1 MPNSIAADSAL
12 AGSRYDSIARRLA
25 SYVLLLLVFSA
36 PSLLAPSLSAQS
48 TFINQLD
55 QSESILAPPVV
66 AEISYTIAIDSAQLI
81 NTQAGAELQLQIA
94 SDQFIVLRVL
104 ALDTYINGD
113 RVIRAE
119 GTGDERLFSLVLT
132 YGQQS
137 LFGNLNTGEEV
148 FQIYAI
154 WGASSSAY
162 EGWLYKPENLLGS
175 EATFQNDYLII
186 DKDLDQTR
194 IQRPAPEII
203 STLPF
208 KLAQTEST
216 QNADDETST
225 KDEDVQGSALGSG
238 DINSSNLHITQSF
251 SRDSVLVGNSVDV
264 ELSFENISS
273 ESHNDLTV
281 EIFFV
286 LESSDLLAAPDQC
299 RTQLS
304 LSLQRVLYCELGD
317 FAVGEIKSFTYTVMT
332 TQASK
337 PWVVSTVIVGDHRVD
352 GYVNVVEDIRTD
364 SDGDGIS
371 DFNEILLNTSIDN
384 PDSVNHANAIIDV
397 MTLYTPGASALY
409 PYGVQTRIN
418 QLISVANQ
426 IYADSGVGITL
437 RPVYQ
442 GQVDYNDTDDMDIA
456 LSHLIDKSDS
466 AFVDVDQLRETFG
479 ADMVMLFRPL
489 ENNAGRC
496 GLAPVG
502 GFNASGDFS
511 SGTEKNYAYSHI
523 AIDCPVD
530 LVVAHELGHNMGL
543 THSHLEDGS
552 GGTFDFSTGYGV
564 DSQFVTVMAYPEA
577 FNTDTRISLFSSP
590 LLDCLGFQCGVN
602 AGSEFAADAVQSLNL
617 VRHQIA
623 NYFPTR
629 VPDMPNATVTSLSGE
644 ATNASIAIAAS
655 KDGGLS
661 FSNTFSTDNFIDVVA
676 DVRVDDKHIGL
687 NGGIHILIGL
697 LGQGLF
703 QINEVGE
710 FEAWNGRLDGLI
722 AFNGIGPLRQLEH
735 LILINDYRFDESLSG
750 EQLTLYVAY
759 QVIDPGATDSGEIVY
774 TSTPFM
780 LSIE

>member
-1 MPNSIAADSAL
+1 MPNSITAVSPL
-12 AGSRYDSIARRLA
+12 ARPRYDSIARLLV
-25 SYVLLLLVFSA
+25 SCVLMLLVFSA
-36 PSLLAPSLSAQS
+36 PSVSAQS
-48 TFINQLD
+48 ISIDLLD
-55 QSESILAPPVV
+55 QSDPVLTSPV
-66 AEISYTIAIDSAQLI
+66 TAEISYRIAIESAQLI
-81 NTQAGAELQLQIA
+81 NAQPGAELQLQIA
-94 SDQFIVLRVL
+94 SDQFIFLRVL
-104 ALDTYINGD
+104 SLNSYINGD

-119 GTGDERLFSLVLT
+119 GIGDERLFSLVLT
-132 YGQQS
+132 FGRQS
-137 LFGNLNTGEEV
+137 LFGNLDTGQEV

-154 WGASSSAY
+154 GQKDSGAY
-162 EGWLYKPENLLGS
+162 EGWIYKPKNLSDSG
-175 EATFQNDYLII
+175 ATFQNDYLIV
-186 DKDLDQTR
+186 DKELSQPE
-194 IQRPAPEII
+194 IERPVPEII

-208 KLAQTEST
+208 KLAQSETTETTESG
-216 QNADDETST
+216 ADEKAANGDDAS
-225 KDEDVQGSALGSG
+225 QSSALGSSG
-238 DINSSNLHITQSF
+238 INSSNFRITQSF
-251 SRDSVLVGNSVDV
+251 SRDSVLAGNSIDV
-264 ELSFENISS
+264 ELSFENIAN
-273 ESHNDLTV
+273 ESHDELYV

-286 LESSDLLAAPDQC
+286 LENSELLAAPNQC
-299 RTQLS
+299 RSQLS
-304 LSLQRVLYCELGD
+304 LSLQQVLYCELGD
-317 FAVGEIKSFTYTVMT
+317 FAAGEIKSFTYSIGT

-337 PWVVSTVIVGDHRVD
+337 PWVISTAIVGDLRVD

-364 SDGDGIS
+364 SDGDGVS
-371 DFNEILLNTSIDN
+371 DFNEMLLNTSIDDA
-384 PDSVNHANAIIDV
+384 DSVNHANSVIDV

-442 GQVDYNDTDDMDIA
+442 GQVDYNDTDDMDTA
-456 LSHLIDKSDS
+456 LSHLIDKTDS
-466 AFVDVDQLRETFG
+466 AFAEVDRLRETFG

-511 SGTEKNYAYSHI
+511 SDTEKNYAYSHI

-530 LVVAHELGHNMGL
+530 LVAAHELGHNMGL

-577 FNTDTRISLFSSP
+577 FNTDTRVSLFSSP
-590 LLDCLGFQCGVN
+590 LLDCLGFQCGVS
-602 AGSEFAADAVQSLNL
+602 ADSEFAADAVRSLNL

-629 VPDMPNATVTSLSGE
+629 VPDIPNAEVTTLSGD

-655 KDGGLS
+655 NDDGLS
-661 FSNTFSTDNFIDVVA
+661 FSNSFSTSNFIDVMA
-676 DVRVDDKHIGL
+676 DIRVDDKHIGL
-687 NGGIHILIGL
+687 DGGVHILIGL

-703 QINEVGE
+703 QINELGE
-710 FEAWNGRLDGLI
+710 LEEWNGRIDGLI
-722 AFNGIGPLRQLEH
+722 GFNGIGPLRQLEH
-735 LILINDYRFDESLSG
+735 LTLINNYRFDESLSG

-759 QVIDPGATDSGEIVY
+759 SVIDTGELELVY

-780 LSIE
+780 LHVQ

>member
-1 MPNSIAADSAL
+1 MPNSITAVSPL
-12 AGSRYDSIARRLA
+12 ARPRYDSIARLLV
-25 SYVLLLLVFSA
+25 SCVLMLLVFSA
-36 PSLLAPSLSAQS
+36 PSVSAQS
-48 TFINQLD
+48 ISIDLLD
-55 QSESILAPPVV
+55 QSDPVLTSPV
-66 AEISYTIAIDSAQLI
+66 TAEISYRIAIESAQLI
-81 NTQAGAELQLQIA
+81 NAQPGAELQLQIA
-94 SDQFIVLRVL
+94 SDQFIFLRVL
-104 ALDTYINGD
+104 SLNSYINGD

-119 GTGDERLFSLVLT
+119 GIGDERLFSLVLT
-132 YGQQS
+132 FGRQS
-137 LFGNLNTGEEV
+137 LFGNLDTGQEV

-154 WGASSSAY
+154 GQKDSGAY
-162 EGWLYKPENLLGS
+162 EGWIYKPKNLSDSG
-175 EATFQNDYLII
+175 ATFQNDYLIV
-186 DKDLDQTR
+186 DKELSQPE
-194 IQRPAPEII
+194 IERPVPEII

-208 KLAQTEST
+208 KLAQSETTETTESG
-216 QNADDETST
+216 ADEKAANGDDAS
-225 KDEDVQGSALGSG
+225 QSSALGSSG
-238 DINSSNLHITQSF
+238 INSSNFRITQSF
-251 SRDSVLVGNSVDV
+251 SRDSVLAGNSIDV
-264 ELSFENISS
+264 ELSFENIAN
-273 ESHNDLTV
+273 ESHDELYV

-286 LESSDLLAAPDQC
+286 LENSELLAAPNQC
-299 RTQLS
+299 RSQLS
-304 LSLQRVLYCELGD
+304 LSLQQVLYCELGD
-317 FAVGEIKSFTYTVMT
+317 FAAGEIKSFTYSIGT

-337 PWVVSTVIVGDHRVD
+337 PWVISTAIVGDLRVD

-364 SDGDGIS
+364 SDGDGVS
-371 DFNEILLNTSIDN
+371 DFNEMLLNTSIDDA
-384 PDSVNHANAIIDV
+384 DSVNHANSVIDV

-442 GQVDYNDTDDMDIA
+442 GQVDYNDTDDMDTA
-456 LSHLIDKSDS
+456 LSHLIDKTDS
-466 AFVDVDQLRETFG
+466 AFAEVDRLRETFG

-511 SGTEKNYAYSHI
+511 SDTEKNYAYSHI

-530 LVVAHELGHNMGL
+530 LVAAHELGHNMGL

-577 FNTDTRISLFSSP
+577 FNTDTRVSLFSSP
-590 LLDCLGFQCGVN
+590 LLDCLGFQCGVS
-602 AGSEFAADAVQSLNL
+602 ADSEFAVDAVRSLNL

-629 VPDMPNATVTSLSGE
+629 VPDIPNAEVTTLSGD

-655 KDGGLS
+655 NDDGLS
-661 FSNTFSTDNFIDVVA
+661 FSNSFSTSNFIDVMA
-676 DVRVDDKHIGL
+676 DIRVDDKHIGL
-687 NGGIHILIGL
+687 DGGVHILIGL

-703 QINEVGE
+703 QINELGE
-710 FEAWNGRLDGLI
+710 LEEWNGRIDGLI
-722 AFNGIGPLRQLEH
+722 GFNGIGPLRQLEH
-735 LILINDYRFDESLSG
+735 LTLINNYRFDESLSG

-759 QVIDPGATDSGEIVY
+759 SVIDTGELELVY

-780 LSIE
+780 LHVQ

>member
-1 MPNSIAADSAL
+1 M
-12 AGSRYDSIARRLA
+12 
-25 SYVLLLLVFSA
+25 LLVFSA
-36 PSLLAPSLSAQS
+36 PSVSAQS
-48 TFINQLD
+48 ISIDLLD
-55 QSESILAPPVV
+55 QSDPVLTSPV
-66 AEISYTIAIDSAQLI
+66 TAEISYSIAIESAQLI
-81 NTQAGAELQLQIA
+81 NAQPGAELQLQIA
-94 SDQFIVLRVL
+94 SDQFIFLRVL
-104 ALDTYINGD
+104 SLNSYINGD

-119 GTGDERLFSLVLT
+119 GVGDERLFSLVLT
-132 YGQQS
+132 FGRQS
-137 LFGNLNTGEEV
+137 LFGNLDTGQEV

-154 WGASSSAY
+154 GQKDSGAY
-162 EGWLYKPENLLGS
+162 EGWIYKPKNLSDSG
-175 EATFQNDYLII
+175 ATFQNDYLIV
-186 DKDLDQTR
+186 DKELRQPE
-194 IQRPAPEII
+194 IERPVPEII

-208 KLAQTEST
+208 KLAQSETTETTESG
-216 QNADDETST
+216 ADEKAANGDDAS
-225 KDEDVQGSALGSG
+225 QSSALGSSG
-238 DINSSNLHITQSF
+238 INSSNFRITQSF
-251 SRDSVLVGNSVDV
+251 SRDSVLAGNSIDV
-264 ELSFENISS
+264 ELSFENIAN
-273 ESHNDLTV
+273 ESHDELYV

-286 LESSDLLAAPDQC
+286 LENSELLAAPNQC
-299 RTQLS
+299 RSQLS
-304 LSLQRVLYCELGD
+304 LSLQQVLYCELGD
-317 FAVGEIKSFTYTVMT
+317 FAAGEIKSFTYSIGT

-337 PWVVSTVIVGDHRVD
+337 PWVISTAIVGDLRVD

-364 SDGDGIS
+364 SDGDGVS
-371 DFNEILLNTSIDN
+371 DFNEMLLNTSIDDA
-384 PDSVNHANAIIDV
+384 DSVNHANSVIDV

-442 GQVDYNDTDDMDIA
+442 GQVDYNDTDDMDTA
-456 LSHLIDKSDS
+456 LSHLIDKTDS
-466 AFVDVDQLRETFG
+466 AFAEVDRLRETFG

-511 SGTEKNYAYSHI
+511 SDTEKNYAYSHI

-530 LVVAHELGHNMGL
+530 LVAAHELGHNMGL

-577 FNTDTRISLFSSP
+577 FNTDTRVSLFSSP
-590 LLDCLGFQCGVN
+590 LLDCLGFQCGVS
-602 AGSEFAADAVQSLNL
+602 ADSEFAADAVRSLNL

-629 VPDMPNATVTSLSGE
+629 VPDIPNAEVTTLSGD

-655 KDGGLS
+655 NDDGLS
-661 FSNTFSTDNFIDVVA
+661 FSNSFSTSNFIDVMA
-676 DVRVDDKHIGL
+676 DIRVDDKHIGL
-687 NGGIHILIGL
+687 DGGVHILIGL

-703 QINEVGE
+703 QINELGE
-710 FEAWNGRLDGLI
+710 LEEWNGRIDGLI
-722 AFNGIGPLRQLEH
+722 GFNGIGPLRQLEH
-735 LILINDYRFDESLSG
+735 LTLINNYRFDESLSG

-759 QVIDPGATDSGEIVY
+759 SVIDTGELELVY

-780 LSIE
+780 LHVQ

>member
-1 MPNSIAADSAL
+1 MPNSITAVSPL
-12 AGSRYDSIARRLA
+12 ARPRYDSIARLLV
-25 SYVLLLLVFSA
+25 SCVLMLLVFSA
-36 PSLLAPSLSAQS
+36 PSVSAQS
-48 TFINQLD
+48 ISIDLLD
-55 QSESILAPPVV
+55 QSDPVLTSPV
-66 AEISYTIAIDSAQLI
+66 TAEISYSIAIESAQLI
-81 NTQAGAELQLQIA
+81 NAQPGAELQLQIA
-94 SDQFIVLRVL
+94 SDQFIFLRVL
-104 ALDTYINGD
+104 SLNSYINGD

-119 GTGDERLFSLVLT
+119 GVGDERLFSLVLT
-132 YGQQS
+132 FGRQS
-137 LFGNLNTGEEV
+137 LFGNLDTGQEV

-154 WGASSSAY
+154 GQKDSGAY
-162 EGWLYKPENLLGS
+162 EGWIYKPKNLSDSG
-175 EATFQNDYLII
+175 ATFQNDYLIV
-186 DKDLDQTR
+186 DKELSQPE
-194 IQRPAPEII
+194 IERPVPEII

-208 KLAQTEST
+208 KLAQSETTETTESG
-216 QNADDETST
+216 ADEKAANGDDAS
-225 KDEDVQGSALGSG
+225 QSSALGSSG
-238 DINSSNLHITQSF
+238 INSSNFRITQSF
-251 SRDSVLVGNSVDV
+251 SRDSVLAGNSIDV
-264 ELSFENISS
+264 ELSFENIAN
-273 ESHNDLTV
+273 ESHDELYV

-286 LESSDLLAAPDQC
+286 LENSELLAAPNQC
-299 RTQLS
+299 RSQLS
-304 LSLQRVLYCELGD
+304 LSLQQVLYCELGD
-317 FAVGEIKSFTYTVMT
+317 FAAGEIKSFTYSIGT

-337 PWVVSTVIVGDHRVD
+337 PWVISTAIVGDLRVD

-364 SDGDGIS
+364 SDGDGVS
-371 DFNEILLNTSIDN
+371 DFNEMLLNTSIDDA
-384 PDSVNHANAIIDV
+384 DSVNHANSVIDV

-442 GQVDYNDTDDMDIA
+442 GQVDYNDTDDMDTA
-456 LSHLIDKSDS
+456 LSHLIDKTDS
-466 AFVDVDQLRETFG
+466 AFAEVDRLRETFG

-511 SGTEKNYAYSHI
+511 SDTEKNYAYSHI

-530 LVVAHELGHNMGL
+530 LVAAHELGHNMGL

-577 FNTDTRISLFSSP
+577 FNTDTRVSLFSSP
-590 LLDCLGFQCGVN
+590 LLDCLGFQCGVS
-602 AGSEFAADAVQSLNL
+602 ADSEFAADAVRSLNL

-629 VPDMPNATVTSLSGE
+629 VPDIPNAEVTTLSGD

-655 KDGGLS
+655 NDDGLS
-661 FSNTFSTDNFIDVVA
+661 FSNSFSTSNFIDVMA
-676 DVRVDDKHIGL
+676 DIRVDDKHIGL
-687 NGGIHILIGL
+687 DGGVHILIGL

-703 QINEVGE
+703 QINELGE
-710 FEAWNGRLDGLI
+710 LEEWNGRIDGLI
-722 AFNGIGPLRQLEH
+722 GFNGIGPLRQLEH
-735 LILINDYRFDESLSG
+735 LTLINNYRFDESLSG

-759 QVIDPGATDSGEIVY
+759 SVIDTGELELVY

-780 LSIE
+780 LHVQ

>member
-1 MPNSIAADSAL
+1 M
-12 AGSRYDSIARRLA
+12 
-25 SYVLLLLVFSA
+25 LLVFSA
-36 PSLLAPSLSAQS
+36 PSVSAQS
-48 TFINQLD
+48 ISIDLLD
-55 QSESILAPPVV
+55 QSDPVLTSPV
-66 AEISYTIAIDSAQLI
+66 TAEISYRIAIESAQLI
-81 NTQAGAELQLQIA
+81 NAQPGAELQLQIA
-94 SDQFIVLRVL
+94 SDQFIFLRVL
-104 ALDTYINGD
+104 SLNSYINGD

-119 GTGDERLFSLVLT
+119 GVGDERLFSLVLT
-132 YGQQS
+132 FGRQS
-137 LFGNLNTGEEV
+137 LFGNLDTGQEV

-154 WGASSSAY
+154 GQKDSGAY
-162 EGWLYKPENLLGS
+162 EGWIYKPKNLSDSG
-175 EATFQNDYLII
+175 ATFQNDYLIV
-186 DKDLDQTR
+186 DKELSQPE
-194 IQRPAPEII
+194 IERPVPEII

-208 KLAQTEST
+208 KLAQSETTETTESG
-216 QNADDETST
+216 ADEKAANGDDAS
-225 KDEDVQGSALGSG
+225 QSSALGSSG
-238 DINSSNLHITQSF
+238 INSSNFRITQSF
-251 SRDSVLVGNSVDV
+251 SRDSVLAGNSIDV
-264 ELSFENISS
+264 ELSFENIAN
-273 ESHNDLTV
+273 ESHDELYV

-286 LESSDLLAAPDQC
+286 LENSELLAAPNQC
-299 RTQLS
+299 RSQLS
-304 LSLQRVLYCELGD
+304 LSLQQVLYCELGD
-317 FAVGEIKSFTYTVMT
+317 FAAGEIKSFTYSIGT

-337 PWVVSTVIVGDHRVD
+337 PWVISTAIVGDLRVD

-364 SDGDGIS
+364 SDGDGVS
-371 DFNEILLNTSIDN
+371 DFNEMLLNTSIDDA
-384 PDSVNHANAIIDV
+384 DSVNHANSVIDV

-442 GQVDYNDTDDMDIA
+442 GQVDYNDTDDMDTA
-456 LSHLIDKSDS
+456 LSHLIDKTDS
-466 AFVDVDQLRETFG
+466 AFAEVDRLRETFG

-511 SGTEKNYAYSHI
+511 SDTEKNYAYSHI

-530 LVVAHELGHNMGL
+530 LVAAHELGHNMGL

-577 FNTDTRISLFSSP
+577 FNTDTRVSLFSSP
-590 LLDCLGFQCGVN
+590 LLDCLGFQCGVS
-602 AGSEFAADAVQSLNL
+602 ADSEFAADAVRSLNL

-629 VPDMPNATVTSLSGE
+629 VPDIPNAEVTTLSGD

-655 KDGGLS
+655 NDDGLS
-661 FSNTFSTDNFIDVVA
+661 FSNSFSTSNFIDVMA
-676 DVRVDDKHIGL
+676 DIRVDDKHIGL
-687 NGGIHILIGL
+687 DGGVHILIGL

-703 QINEVGE
+703 QINELGE
-710 FEAWNGRLDGLI
+710 LEEWNGRIDGLI
-722 AFNGIGPLRQLEH
+722 GFNGIGPLRQLEH
-735 LILINDYRFDESLSG
+735 LTLINNYRFDESLSG

-759 QVIDPGATDSGEIVY
+759 SVIDTGELELVY

-780 LSIE
+780 LHVQ

>member
-1 MPNSIAADSAL
+1 M
-12 AGSRYDSIARRLA
+12 
-25 SYVLLLLVFSA
+25 LLVFSA
-36 PSLLAPSLSAQS
+36 PSVSAQS
-48 TFINQLD
+48 ISIDLLD
-55 QSESILAPPVV
+55 QSDPVLTSPV
-66 AEISYTIAIDSAQLI
+66 TAEISYSIAIESAQLI
-81 NTQAGAELQLQIA
+81 NAQPGAELQLQIA
-94 SDQFIVLRVL
+94 SDQFIFLRVL
-104 ALDTYINGD
+104 SLNSYINGD

-119 GTGDERLFSLVLT
+119 GVGDERLFSLVLT
-132 YGQQS
+132 FGRQS
-137 LFGNLNTGEEV
+137 LFGNLDTGQEV

-154 WGASSSAY
+154 GQKDSGAY
-162 EGWLYKPENLLGS
+162 EGWIYKPKNLSDSG
-175 EATFQNDYLII
+175 ATFQNDYLIV
-186 DKDLDQTR
+186 DKELRQPE
-194 IQRPAPEII
+194 IERPVPEII

-208 KLAQTEST
+208 KLAQSETTETTESG
-216 QNADDETST
+216 ADEKAANGDDAS
-225 KDEDVQGSALGSG
+225 QSSALGSSG
-238 DINSSNLHITQSF
+238 INSSNFRITQSF
-251 SRDSVLVGNSVDV
+251 SRDSVLAGNSIDV
-264 ELSFENISS
+264 ELSFENIAN
-273 ESHNDLTV
+273 ESHDELYV

-286 LESSDLLAAPDQC
+286 LENSELLAAPSQC
-299 RTQLS
+299 RSQLS
-304 LSLQRVLYCELGD
+304 LSLQQVLYCELGD
-317 FAVGEIKSFTYTVMT
+317 FAAGEIKSFTYSIGT

-337 PWVVSTVIVGDHRVD
+337 PWVISTAIVGDLRVD

-364 SDGDGIS
+364 SDGDGVS
-371 DFNEILLNTSIDN
+371 DFNEMLLNTRIDDA
-384 PDSVNHANAIIDV
+384 DSVNHANSVIDV

-442 GQVDYNDTDDMDIA
+442 GQVDYNDTDDMDTA
-456 LSHLIDKSDS
+456 LSHLIDKTDS
-466 AFVDVDQLRETFG
+466 AFAEVDRLRETFG

-511 SGTEKNYAYSHI
+511 SDTEKNYAYSHI

-530 LVVAHELGHNMGL
+530 LVAAHELGHNMGL

-577 FNTDTRISLFSSP
+577 FNTDTRVSLFSSP
-590 LLDCLGFQCGVN
+590 LLDCLGFQCGVS
-602 AGSEFAADAVQSLNL
+602 ADSEFAADAVRSLNL

-629 VPDMPNATVTSLSGE
+629 VPDIPNAEVTTLSGD

-655 KDGGLS
+655 NDDGLS
-661 FSNTFSTDNFIDVVA
+661 FSNSFSTSNFIDVMA
-676 DVRVDDKHIGL
+676 DIRVDDKHIGL
-687 NGGIHILIGL
+687 DGGVHILIGL

-703 QINEVGE
+703 QINELGE
-710 FEAWNGRLDGLI
+710 LEEWNGRIDGLI
-722 AFNGIGPLRQLEH
+722 GFNGIGPLRQLEH
-735 LILINDYRFDESLSG
+735 LTLINNYRFDESLSG

-759 QVIDPGATDSGEIVY
+759 SVIGTEELELVY

-780 LSIE
+780 LHVQ